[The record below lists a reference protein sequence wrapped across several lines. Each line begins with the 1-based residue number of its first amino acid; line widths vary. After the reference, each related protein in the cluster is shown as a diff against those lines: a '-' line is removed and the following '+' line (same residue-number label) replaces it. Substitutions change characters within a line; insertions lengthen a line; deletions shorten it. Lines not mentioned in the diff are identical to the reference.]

1 VTTGLVAQVR
11 EAPAFRQLLELL
23 VEYERSLPVPLRH
36 GREPDVSVVRAAYG
50 EPNAAFIALVDDVA
64 AGCIAVTRLDGR
76 TSIVQRLYVRPHYRK
91 HGLAR
96 ALVAA
101 AVDFCR
107 TRGDARAVL
116 DTERDR
122 LPAAYEL
129 YASIGFTICEPYG
142 AVTYDNPTFM
152 ELRLDE

>member
-1 VTTGLVAQVR
+1 VTTRLVAQVR

-23 VEYERSLPVPLRH
+23 VEYERSLPAQLRH
-36 GREPDVSVVRAAYG
+36 GREPDISVVRAAYDD
-50 EPNAAFIALVDDVA
+50 PNAAFIALVDGGA
-64 AGCIAVTRLDGR
+64 AGCIAVKRLDGR

-96 ALVAA
+96 ALVAS

-116 DTERDR
+116 DTERNL

-129 YASIGFTICEPYG
+129 YASIGFTICEPY
-142 AVTYDNPTFM
+142 ATVAYDEPTFM

>member
-1 VTTGLVAQVR
+1 MTSRLVAQVR

-23 VEYERSLPVPLRH
+23 VEYERSLPVQLRH
-36 GREPDVSVVRAAYG
+36 GCEPDASVVRTAYG
-50 EPNAAFIALVDDVA
+50 EPNAAFIAIVDDVA
-64 AGCIAVTRLDGR
+64 AGCIAVTRLDDR
-76 TSIVQRLYVRPHYRK
+76 MSIVQRLYVRPHYRK

-107 TRGDARAVL
+107 SRGDARAVL
-116 DTERDR
+116 DTERHL

-142 AVTYDNPTFM
+142 TVTYDGPTFM